1 MENAFWCLKGIMG
14 LLNISLCVMHILQY
28 QKCCMLEKDVRRIG
42 RQQYLR
48 MASKWNSM
56 FFLFLLAE
64 DIICKDLLEDRK
76 YMADEEISADC
87 ECINDMPKES
97 ETVTEV
103 CFIYF

>member
-1 MENAFWCLKGIMG
+1 
-14 LLNISLCVMHILQY
+14 
-28 QKCCMLEKDVRRIG
+28 
-42 RQQYLR
+42 
-48 MASKWNSM
+48 M

-76 YMADEEISADC
+76 YMADEEISEDC
-87 ECINDMPKES
+87 EHINDMPKES